1 MNLKSKLNK
10 LEQLKRKIAIEADCI
25 CFPPN
30 EPPKL
35 LLQAERDAASGVLCP
50 VHGQRFSRFAGP
62 LIYGEV
68 NPLPTHLHLS
78 WQSRSPQYVKAMA
91 ASFPSDRWPATKI
104 VEPDGAVRFVL
115 KDGTEILRLDPTP
128 LFETLEYKAPTDRE
142 QSL

>member
-91 ASFPSDRWPATKI
+91 ASFPSDRWPATKLRSFCAQF
-104 VEPDGAVRFVL
+104 VRNFLEDADAGVRLTYSSNRCSTGAVW
-115 KDGTEILRLDPTP
+115 GIL
-128 LFETLEYKAPTDRE
+128 
-142 QSL
+142 

>member
-1 MNLKSKLNK
+1 MNLKNRLTK
-10 LEQLKRKIAIEADCI
+10 LEQAKRNMVTEAACI

-35 LLQAERDAASGVLCP
+35 LLEAERDAASGVLCP

-68 NPLPTHLHLS
+68 NPLPAHLHLR

-91 ASFPSDRWPATKI
+91 ASFPSDGWPAMGGPHCDSRTGLI
-104 VEPDGAVRFVL
+104 SSCLDSENGYFATGLSLSVEGDQ
-115 KDGTEILRLDPTP
+115 
-128 LFETLEYKAPTDRE
+128 DRTRW
-142 QSL
+142 Q